1 MMSRGKCR
9 PEKMPMALI
18 ISRRS
23 FYCPNFATAPPRT
36 EDVAYTAASSIV
48 IATGSMSAS
57 GYGLTTEMN
66 APRRR
71 WRSSTM

>member
-1 MMSRGKCR
+1 MN
-9 PEKMPMALI
+9 LI
-18 ISRRS
+18 IPPSHHQH
-23 FYCPNFATAPPRT
+23 PEFATAPSSGTDENVLLSSWPRT

-66 APRRR
+66 A
-71 WRSSTM
+71 